1 MSRTREPRWV
11 VGRGRTL
18 AAAVSVA
25 VVIAIGVSWW
35 VSQQRQQVRFG
46 LELDLSGTVRE
57 VREAI
62 GVASRRVEADPF
74 SGESWG
80 ELAMLLRAH
89 GFELPA
95 DSAFRRAEELDGDEF
110 RWPYLLGVSLENV
123 EPVEAERC
131 LRRAIELARSN
142 PLPKLSLAE
151 MLAEAGRTDEARMLF
166 QEAGDLEPENARALL
181 GLARLKMG
189 AGELAD
195 AEMLCRQVEAI
206 EPQQRMV
213 QELLARILYGQG
225 RRDEAER
232 VRRRLERMPLVETS
246 DDPFVAEV
254 LVLRRDPNWIAE
266 RAQTMLEQGQ
276 TGRAVKYLETVMSE
290 HPDRLRFPLQ
300 LARALGAAGQPERAA
315 EVLKR
320 AVADFPDSA
329 DLRLV
334 LGLML
339 EELGDEAGAIASF
352 QATIERK
359 PDSAEAWLWQ
369 GRVLRDRKDPKQA
382 ARCFRQAIGFRPDL
396 PEAHAALGKLLL
408 VGGLQEDVA
417 EAVSELETAVD
428 LAPGNLEW
436 RSRLAEA
443 MRRVGM

>member
-1 MSRTREPRWV
+1 MSRTRDGALV
-11 VGRGRTL
+11 VGRGRVL
-18 AAAVSVA
+18 AAVGAVMVLA
-25 VVIAIGVSWW
+25 AIGVSWW
-35 VSQQRQQVRFG
+35 VSRQQARPG
-46 LELDLSGTVRE
+46 LELDLSGVVRE

-62 GVASRRVEADPF
+62 QVARGRVEADPL
-74 SGESWG
+74 SGEAWG

-110 RWPYLLGVSLENV
+110 RWPYLLGLSLENV

-151 MLAEAGRTDEARMLF
+151 MLAEVGRTDEAGQLF
-166 QEAGDLEPENARALL
+166 REASDLEPENVRAML
-181 GLARLKMG
+181 GLARLKMS

-195 AEMLCRQVEAI
+195 AEVLCRQVEAI
-206 EPQQRMV
+206 EPRQRMV

-246 DDPFVAEV
+246 EDPFVAEV
-254 LVLRRDPNWIAE
+254 LVLRRDPSWIAE

-276 TGRAVKYLETVMSE
+276 TERAVKYLETVMSE
-290 HPDRLRFPLQ
+290 HPDRLRYPLQ
-300 LARALGAAGQPERAA
+300 LARALGAAGQAERAS
-315 EVLKR
+315 EVLER
-320 AVADFPDSA
+320 AIVDFPDSA

-352 QATIERK
+352 QAAIERK
-359 PDSAEAWLWQ
+359 PDSAQAWLSQ
-369 GRVLRDRKDPKQA
+369 GRVLRDRKDPEQA
-382 ARCFRQAIGFRPDL
+382 AKCFRQAIRFRTDL
-396 PEAHAALGKLLL
+396 PEPHAALGELLL
-408 VGGLQEDVA
+408 AGGRKEDVS

-428 LAPGNLEW
+428 LAPGKLKW
-436 RSRLAEA
+436 RSRLSEA
-443 MRRVGM
+443 RRRLGM

>member
-1 MSRTREPRWV
+1 
-11 VGRGRTL
+11 
-18 AAAVSVA
+18 VSVA

-35 VSQQRQQVRFG
+35 VSQQQVRPG

-62 GVASRRVEADPF
+62 QVARGRVEADPL

-110 RWPYLLGVSLENV
+110 RWPYLLGLSLENV

-151 MLAEAGRTDEARMLF
+151 MLAEAGRTDEARVLF
-166 QEAGDLEPENARALL
+166 QEASDLESGNARVLL
-181 GLARLKMG
+181 GLARLKLG
-189 AGELAD
+189 AGELAA
-195 AEMLCRQVEAI
+195 AEVLCRQVEAI
-206 EPQQRMV
+206 DPDQRMV

-254 LVLRRDPNWIAE
+254 LLLRRDPNWIAE
-266 RAQTMLEQGQ
+266 RAQAMLEQGQ

-300 LARALGAAGQPERAA
+300 LARALGAAGQAERAG

-329 DLRLV
+329 DLRLE

-339 EELGDEAGAIASF
+339 EELGDEVGAIASF
-352 QATIERK
+352 QAAIERK

-382 ARCFRQAIGFRPDL
+382 ARCFRQAIRFRPDL

-408 VGGLQEDVA
+408 AGGLKEDVA

-443 MRRVGM
+443 RRRVGI